1 MADAPS
7 QLPGGNPLPSG
18 AGFQNPEKQNNGET
32 LQDKPITMQDNT
44 DYDLF
49 KLLSNYNNIPLS
61 TTPTTTSL
69 TGKKLTYFTP
79 KSSGS
84 RIISQS
90 LESNST
96 PKPTA
101 GVPPPPTT
109 ASTTSRGVTPS
120 VDNESSTNK
129 HHDNRDI
136 IMGGGYETRGAY
148 RGNGA
153 GGIGGA
159 NATPQAQ
166 ATGAPARI
174 YMNEKIVPYLLEG
187 MKMVAKDQPMN
198 PLQVLG
204 EYLIQRSSE
213 IGETAREQSTT

>member
-44 DYDLF
+44 
-49 KLLSNYNNIPLS
+49 
-61 TTPTTTSL
+61 
-69 TGKKLTYFTP
+69 
-79 KSSGS
+79 
-84 RIISQS
+84 S

-159 NATPQAQ
+159 NATPQAH

-204 EYLIQRSSE
+204 EYLIQRSGE